1 MSRRNSLGFLCIT
14 SMTIVAIIGW
24 LVGWTFSELESIL
37 KEILIRSL
45 LAMTVT
51 WVILATS
58 STGILH
64 RGRDPRTLFIVLL
77 LFSVGGFGLTEIVS
91 GGLPEGILASLTVQW
106 TGLAMSALIV
116 LFTVLAIV
124 TGREIEDD
132 QLLSMDES

>member
-1 MSRRNSLGFLCIT
+1 MNRRNSLGLLFIT

-24 LVGWTFSELESIL
+24 LVGWTLSGLESIL
-37 KEILIRSL
+37 KEILIKSL
-45 LAMTVT
+45 MAMTVT

-64 RGRDPRTLFIVLL
+64 RGKDPRALLIALL

-106 TGLAMSALIV
+106 AGLAMSALIV
-116 LFTVLAIV
+116 LFTILAIV
-124 TGREIEDD
+124 TGREIEED
-132 QLLSMDES
+132 QLLAMDES

>member
-1 MSRRNSLGFLCIT
+1 MNRRNSLGLLFIT

-24 LVGWTFSELESIL
+24 LVGWTLSGLESIL
-37 KEILIRSL
+37 KEILIKSL
-45 LAMTVT
+45 MAMTVT

-64 RGRDPRTLFIVLL
+64 RGKDPRTLFIALL

-106 TGLAMSALIV
+106 AGLAMSALIV

-124 TGREIEDD
+124 TGREIEED
-132 QLLSMDES
+132 QLLAMDES

>member
-1 MSRRNSLGFLCIT
+1 MNRRNSLGLLFIT

-24 LVGWTFSELESIL
+24 LVGWTLSGLEPIL
-37 KEILIRSL
+37 KEILIKSL
-45 LAMTVT
+45 MAMTVT

-64 RGRDPRTLFIVLL
+64 RGKDPRALFIALL
-77 LFSVGGFGLTEIVS
+77 LFSVGGFGLTEIAS

-106 TGLAMSALIV
+106 AGLAMSALIV

-124 TGREIEDD
+124 TGREIEED
-132 QLLSMDES
+132 QLLAMDES

>member
-1 MSRRNSLGFLCIT
+1 MNKRNSLGLLFIT

-24 LVGWTFSELESIL
+24 LVGWTLSGLESIL
-37 KEILIRSL
+37 KEILIKSL
-45 LAMTVT
+45 MAMTVT

-64 RGRDPRTLFIVLL
+64 RGKDPRTLFIALL
-77 LFSVGGFGLTEIVS
+77 LFSVGGFGLTEIAS

-106 TGLAMSALIV
+106 AGLAMSALIV

-124 TGREIEDD
+124 TGREIEED
-132 QLLSMDES
+132 QLLAMDES

>member
-1 MSRRNSLGFLCIT
+1 M
-14 SMTIVAIIGW
+14 
-24 LVGWTFSELESIL
+24 
-37 KEILIRSL
+37 
-45 LAMTVT
+45 AMTVT

-64 RGRDPRTLFIVLL
+64 RGKDPRVLFIALL

-106 TGLAMSALIV
+106 AGLAMSALIV

-124 TGREIEDD
+124 TGREIEED
-132 QLLSMDES
+132 QLLAMDES

>member
-1 MSRRNSLGFLCIT
+1 MNRRNSLGLLFIT

-24 LVGWTFSELESIL
+24 LVGWTLSGLEPIL
-37 KEILIRSL
+37 KEILIKSL
-45 LAMTVT
+45 MAMTVT

-64 RGRDPRTLFIVLL
+64 RGKDPRTLFIALL

-106 TGLAMSALIV
+106 AGLAMSALIV

-124 TGREIEDD
+124 TGREIEED
-132 QLLSMDES
+132 QLLAMDES

>member
-1 MSRRNSLGFLCIT
+1 MNRRNSLGLLFIT

-24 LVGWTFSELESIL
+24 LVGWTLSGLEPIL
-37 KEILIRSL
+37 KEILTKSL
-45 LAMTVT
+45 MAMTVT

-64 RGRDPRTLFIVLL
+64 RGKDPRTLFIALL
-77 LFSVGGFGLTEIVS
+77 LFSVGGFGLTEIAS

-106 TGLAMSALIV
+106 AGLAMSALIV

-124 TGREIEDD
+124 TGREIEED
-132 QLLSMDES
+132 QLLAMDES

>member
-1 MSRRNSLGFLCIT
+1 MNRRNSLGFLFIT

-24 LVGWTFSELESIL
+24 LVGWTLSGLESIL
-37 KEILIRSL
+37 KEILIKSL
-45 LAMTVT
+45 MAMTVT

-64 RGRDPRTLFIVLL
+64 RGKDPRTLFIALL

-106 TGLAMSALIV
+106 AGLAMSALIV

-124 TGREIEDD
+124 TGREIEED
-132 QLLSMDES
+132 QLLAMDES